1 MFYIRLHINT
11 LLFVYVCVGGTEIIR
26 RTETSARLSA
36 SDDSRAIG
44 ENMRKSTYRE
54 TSGHISFRI
63 PKSVGR

>member
-1 MFYIRLHINT
+1 MC
-11 LLFVYVCVGGTEIIR
+11 VCIGRTEIIR
-26 RTETSARLSA
+26 RTEASTRLSA

-63 PKSVGR
+63 PESIGC